1 VSRPRKILAAALLC
15 FLISLS
21 SAQAPS
27 KFLDGVKDYAVKHNP
42 DWAESEVLITVK
54 SGQSFFDKYAG
65 DPKVK
70 FKIAENFTLTK
81 VTSNLILPVVAF
93 EGDEELA
100 RSYVGFRIEVL
111 QNVVVAREKILKGQI
126 ISEEQLAMGKKEV
139 ALYPNK
145 YFLKTDKVKDKAAAA
160 LIPAGTILLEWMVK
174 DKPDISRGQTVRILA
189 RAEGVEVWSSGVAVT
204 EGRVGES
211 IKVKRPDSKNKIEG
225 KILSNEIVE
234 VQLP

>member
-1 VSRPRKILAAALLC
+1 VSCRILAVALLVFVVC
-15 FLISLS
+15 LS
-21 SAQAPS
+21 GAEVPE
-27 KFLDGVKDYAVKHNP
+27 KFLVTVKDYAVKYNP
-42 DWAESEVLITVK
+42 DWSAAELTVTVK
-54 SGQSFFDKYAG
+54 SGQAIFDKYTG

-70 FKIAENFTLTK
+70 FKIAENFNLSK

-93 EGDEELA
+93 KGDEELE
-100 RSYVGFRIEVL
+100 RSYVSLRIEVR
-111 QNVVVAREKILKGQI
+111 QIVVVAKEKILKGQA
-126 ISEEQLAMGKKEV
+126 ISEDQLRLEKKDV
-139 ALYPNK
+139 GLYPLK
-145 YFLKTDKVKDKAAAA
+145 YYVGLDKVKDKAAAA
-160 LIPAGTILLEWMVK
+160 LIPAGTIILEWMVK
-174 DKPDISRGQTVRILA
+174 EKPDIAKGQTVRLLA